1 MWDIV
6 TTTIPMDTVTIMMD
20 HTTVAT
26 LITAII
32 ITAVIMIMI
41 LTEMTGK
48 MMHCE
53 RDRSEQALPGEEE
66 RMWHLRSRKGETH
79 ERK

>member
-26 LITAII
+26 LITVII

-41 LTEMTGK
+41 LI
-48 MMHCE
+48 E
-53 RDRSEQALPGEEE
+53 RQVRVHREGERSERALPGEEK

>member
-6 TTTIPMDTVTIMMD
+6 TTTIPMDTVTIMVN

-26 LITAII
+26 LIPVII
-32 ITAVIMIMI
+32 ITAVIMIMF

-48 MMHCE
+48 G
-53 RDRSEQALPGEEE
+53 AL
-66 RMWHLRSRKGETH
+66 
-79 ERK
+79 

>member
-1 MWDIV
+1 
-6 TTTIPMDTVTIMMD
+6 MDTVTITVD

-26 LITAII
+26 LIVVII

-48 MMHCE
+48 G
-53 RDRSEQALPGEEE
+53 AL
-66 RMWHLRSRKGETH
+66 
-79 ERK
+79 

>member
-1 MWDIV
+1 
-6 TTTIPMDTVTIMMD
+6 MMD

-41 LTEMTGK
+41 LTEMTGNG
-48 MMHCE
+48 
-53 RDRSEQALPGEEE
+53 AL
-66 RMWHLRSRKGETH
+66 
-79 ERK
+79 